1 MLIAPDFAM
10 MMNEN
15 IVAEMLHDF
24 REVAFRFDFQ
34 VSIEILDFHELAV
47 ERLSSGG
54 AVGDTQPA
62 PDNAS

>member
-15 IVAEMLHDF
+15 IVSEMLHDL

-34 VSIEILDFHELAV
+34 VSVEILDFHVLAV
-47 ERLSSGG
+47 ER
-54 AVGDTQPA
+54 
-62 PDNAS
+62 